1 MSSGVLM
8 MIMKLMVMMK
18 WFDVYQRCSQEIE
31 KKFEGYLIGTFRK
44 IMWGYDNL
52 KKKKKNNGNNA
63 KSKQNLQI
71 RLGSWSLIHT
81 KVVENTKTFKLR

>member
-1 MSSGVLM
+1 MSSGMLM
-8 MIMKLMVMMK
+8 MIMKLMVMMMR
-18 WFDVYQRCSQEIE
+18 FDVYQRCSQEIE

-52 KKKKKNNGNNA
+52 KKNNGNNA

-71 RLGSWSLIHT
+71 RLGS
-81 KVVENTKTFKLR
+81 

>member
-8 MIMKLMVMMK
+8 MIMKLMVMMMR
-18 WFDVYQRCSQEIE
+18 FDVYQRCSQEIE

-44 IMWGYDNL
+44 LCGATIIW
-52 KKKKKNNGNNA
+52 KKNNGNNA

>member
-8 MIMKLMVMMK
+8 MIMKLMVMMMR
-18 WFDVYQRCSQEIE
+18 FDVYQRCSQEIEE

-52 KKKKKNNGNNA
+52 KKKK
-63 KSKQNLQI
+63 Q
-71 RLGSWSLIHT
+71 W
-81 KVVENTKTFKLR
+81 